1 MFKIPTVIKIFSIA
15 CIVQLSSCKTREKM
29 VYFQNSGGDSL
40 SAQSNFT
47 PILQV
52 DDYLSIKVTGL
63 DPESV
68 IAFNLPLELGQ
79 ANQNGYAQ
87 GNPARNGYLVD
98 ADGTITLPVIGAF
111 PIAGLSRK
119 EATEQLQKKLEEY
132 TLAPIVH
139 IQILN
144 YKVTILGDVRLPGT
158 YNIPNERITILEAI
172 GLAGD
177 LKPTGVRENVLVIR
191 EEAGKKVEYR
201 VDLTSKSV
209 FASPVYYLTQ
219 NDVVYIEPNI
229 TARSE
234 SSFINANGGIFLS
247 LTSLIITTI
256 TLITR

>member
-1 MFKIPTVIKIFSIA
+1 MFKIPTFIKIFCFA
-15 CIVQLSSCKTREKM
+15 FVLQLSSCKTRERM
-29 VYFQNSGGDSL
+29 VYFQNQSDSL
-40 SAQSNFT
+40 ANQFSYT

-52 DDYLSIKVTGL
+52 DDYLSVKVTGI
-63 DPESV
+63 DPEAV
-68 IAFNLPLELGQ
+68 AAFNLPIEIGQ
-79 ANQNGYAQ
+79 MTQSGYVQ

-119 EATEQLQKKLEEY
+119 EATAQLQKKLEEY
-132 TLAPIVH
+132 TSAPIVH

-158 YNIPNERITILEAI
+158 YNIPNERITILEAL

-177 LKPTGVRENVLVIR
+177 LNPTGERKNVLVIR

-209 FASPVYYLTQ
+209 FASPVYYLRQ
-219 NDVVYIEPNI
+219 NDVVYIEPNV

-234 SSFINANGGIFLS
+234 SSFIRANGGIFLS
-247 LTSLIITTI
+247 FTSLIITTI

>member
-1 MFKIPTVIKIFSIA
+1 MFKIPTVIKIF
-15 CIVQLSSCKTREKM
+15 CITLLIQLSSCKTREKM
-29 VYFQNSGGDSL
+29 VYFQNQSDSL
-40 SAQSNFT
+40 ATQSTYT

-52 DDYLSIKVTGL
+52 DDYLSVKVTGI
-63 DPESV
+63 DPEAV
-68 IAFNLPLELGQ
+68 VAFNLPIVGGQ
-79 ANQNGYAQ
+79 MNQSGSSQ
-87 GNPARNGYLVD
+87 GNPAINGYLVD
-98 ADGTITLPVIGAF
+98 ADGTITLPVIGTF

-144 YKVTILGDVRLPGT
+144 YKVTILGDVRSPGT
-158 YNIPNERITILEAI
+158 YTIPNERITLLEAI

-209 FASPVYYLTQ
+209 FASPVYYLAQ
-219 NDVVYIEPNI
+219 NDVVYIEPNMSS
-229 TARSE
+229 RSE
-234 SSFINANGGIFLS
+234 SSFIRVNGGIFLS

>member
-1 MFKIPTVIKIFSIA
+1 MFKIPTVIKIFCIA
-15 CIVQLSSCKTREKM
+15 CVVQLSSCKTREKM
-29 VYFQNSGGDSL
+29 VYFQNQSDSL
-40 SAQSNFT
+40 ATQSTYT

-52 DDYLSIKVTGL
+52 DDYLSVKVTSI
-63 DPESV
+63 DPEAV
-68 IAFNLPLELGQ
+68 VAFNLPIEVGQ
-79 ANQNGYAQ
+79 MTQSGYVQ

-111 PIAGLSRK
+111 LIAGLSRK

-144 YKVTILGDVRLPGT
+144 YKVTVLGDVRAPGT
-158 YNIPNERITILEAI
+158 YNIPNERITILEAL

-177 LKPTGVRENVLVIR
+177 LKPTGERKNVLVIR

-201 VDLTSKSV
+201 VDLTSKTV
-209 FASPVYYLTQ
+209 FASPVYYLRQ
-219 NDVVYIEPNI
+219 NDVVYIEPNV

-234 SSFINANGGIFLS
+234 SSFIRANGGIFLS

>member
-1 MFKIPTVIKIFSIA
+1 MFKFPIIIKICGVAFLM
-15 CIVQLSSCKTREKM
+15 QLSACKTREKL
-29 VYFQNSGGDSL
+29 VYFQNQSDSL
-40 SAQSNFT
+40 VTHSSFT
-47 PILQV
+47 PIVQV

-68 IAFNLPLELGQ
+68 IAFNLPLESGQ
-79 ANQNGYAQ
+79 TNQSGYTQ
-87 GNPARNGYLVD
+87 GNTARNGYLVD
-98 ADGTITLPVIGAF
+98 ADGTITMPVIGIF
-111 PIAGLSRK
+111 RIAGLSRK
-119 EATEQLQKKLEEY
+119 EATIQLQKKLEEY
-132 TLAPIVH
+132 TSDPIVH

-144 YKVTILGDVRLPGT
+144 YKVTILGDVRSPGT
-158 YNIPNERITILEAI
+158 YTIPNERITLLEAI

-209 FASPVYYLTQ
+209 FASPVYYLAQ
-219 NDVVYIEPNI
+219 NDVVYIEPNMSS
-229 TARSE
+229 RSE
-234 SSFINANGGIFLS
+234 SSFIRVNGGIFLS

>member
-1 MFKIPTVIKIFSIA
+1 MFKIPTVIKIFCIA
-15 CIVQLSSCKTREKM
+15 CLVQLSSCKTREKM

-52 DDYLSIKVTGL
+52 DDYLLIKVTGI
-63 DPESV
+63 DPEAV
-68 IAFNLPLELGQ
+68 APFNLPLEIGQ
-79 ANQNGYAQ
+79 MTQNGYIQ
-87 GNPARNGYLVD
+87 GNAARNGYLVN
-98 ADGTITLPVIGAF
+98 ADGTISLPIIGVF

-119 EATEQLQKKLEEY
+119 EATEQLQKKMEEY
-132 TLAPIVH
+132 TNEPIVH

-144 YKVTILGDVRLPGT
+144 YKVTVLGDVRAPGT
-158 YNIPNERITILEAI
+158 YTIPNERVTILEAI

-177 LKPTGVRENVLVIR
+177 LNPTGERNNVLVIR
-191 EEAGKKVEYR
+191 EEGGKKVEYR

-209 FASPVYYLTQ
+209 FASPVYYLRQ
-219 NDVVYIEPNI
+219 NDVVYIEPNV

-234 SSFINANGGIFLS
+234 SSFIRANSGIFLS
-247 LTSLIITTI
+247 FTSLIITTI